1 MQLSVYVFKFQRHP
15 LNKMKINLEAFNLE
29 LQQKSLLSEEEKK
42 VLLSLWNDE
51 YPIIISHSSLQSFNR
66 YLDSLE
72 NVVHYLLM
80 DLSHNDIIKGWAF
93 TFDRDNLRWFAI
105 ILSQTI
111 QKKGIGRAI
120 LKHLVSE
127 EKHLSAWVI
136 DNDRYIKSNGQPYLS
151 PLSFYLKL
159 GCEVSKKEASKSGDL
174 SVVRINVE

>member
-1 MQLSVYVFKFQRHP
+1 MINSTERSDILVFNCYLCHVSFLLTCYVCST
-15 LNKMKINLEAFNLE
+15 KIGEISDISKCFENFVSQTLGVLTRIYAAE
-29 LQQKSLLSEEEKK
+29 LR
-42 VLLSLWNDE
+42 
-51 YPIIISHSSLQSFNR
+51 R

>member
-1 MQLSVYVFKFQRHP
+1 MEINFEAV
-15 LNKMKINLEAFNLE
+15 NMK
-29 LQQKSLLSEEEKK
+29 LQEKK
-42 VLLSLWNDE
+42 TLEEQERKLLLQLWNDE

-105 ILSQTI
+105 ILSPTI
-111 QKKGIGRAI
+111 QKKGIGRII
-120 LKHLVSE
+120 LKYLISK

-136 DNDRYIKSNGQPYLS
+136 DNDRYVKSNGQPYLS
-151 PLSFYLKL
+151 PLLFYTKL
-159 GCEVSKKEASKSGDL
+159 GCRISKKDTSTSGEL
-174 SVVRINVE
+174 SVVKIDF